1 MTSILLIT
9 FTCFLLAGSWAW
21 GSLLQEFISRR
32 FSLNLRAGLIPIVQI
47 PLGIACF
54 LFVSGW
60 LVAFNLAW
68 VWLLLLWHV
77 LGILLR
83 SKKLLRHLVAYKI
96 EKMTISKGNVLFDSL
111 AFVVISMVG
120 VGITATRMFNNYDD
134 WPSYMY
140 FARKIIATGGM
151 LDPFNN
157 RRVTS
162 YGGGSVYQAIF
173 VKLFGNQG
181 VFAFDNFF
189 AAVALII
196 LVTCIL
202 RNFNVHRL
210 TVWLF
215 ALATLV
221 GTGAGF
227 EFNLSPRYSLTLL
240 TIAVLVIIWESL
252 KSEFTYDYAFYIGLL
267 VAGIFTLRFQ
277 NVVLPIVALLTV
289 LLLPKMRM
297 IKPLV
302 LVFVTMALSLIGWAF
317 ALQRS
322 SKTLLYPLFHGTA
335 VPGWGVQPDSFSPSK
350 YLSILWQTVRF
361 NNEFLIL
368 LLGLLGATY
377 VLRFAKQKSESV
389 PVLLVAVFG
398 ALVQLVISVALFK
411 GFDPWTIS
419 RYMGP
424 TIFAV
429 GIFAVIVLL
438 VLDAQKNES
447 VIGRDVLGSAKA
459 FFKSPLIVIDRRGY
473 LVAAVIFSFAVCM
486 GYQAP
491 LNAKS
496 VTNPLLST
504 EFKTTLQ
511 NFKWDFTNGLNG
523 LKGYNFFTNGL
534 ASYDPT
540 FSAINDSIPKNASV
554 LSAIE
559 TPSLLDMSKFT
570 VSTIDWPGANSPAP
584 GIPLSA
590 GGPAVMGYL
599 DRLGYGYVVVESP
612 ASSFNVYSSGD
623 IKWGLSTNVYNYR
636 FNSLALK
643 SWVDGIGTVLSSNH
657 YCVDFYNSFAVIH
670 TGYLKDAGNTTATFS
685 ADLKKYLNNG

>member
-1 MTSILLIT
+1 MS
-9 FTCFLLAGSWAW
+9 F
-21 GSLLQEFISRR
+21 
-32 FSLNLRAGLIPIVQI
+32 VQI

-54 LFVSGW
+54 LFVVGW

-68 VWLLLLWHV
+68 VWLLLLWHA

-83 SKKLLRHLVAYKI
+83 SKKMLLRLTELNQSKI
-96 EKMTISKGNVLFDSL
+96 IVSKVNLLFDAL
-111 AFVVISMVG
+111 AVAILSIVG
-120 VGITATRMFNNYDD
+120 LGITETRMFNNYDD

-140 FARKIIATGGM
+140 FARKLIVTGGM

-162 YGGGSVYQAIF
+162 YGGGSVYQAMY

-181 VFAFDNFF
+181 IFAFDNFF
-189 AAVALII
+189 AAIALVIV
-196 LVTCIL
+196 VTCIL
-202 RNFNVHRL
+202 RKFNVNRL
-210 TVWLF
+210 IVWLF
-215 ALATLV
+215 ALVTLV

-240 TIAVLVIIWESL
+240 TVAILVLIWESL
-252 KSEFTYDYAFYIGLL
+252 KSEFTQDYAIYIGLL
-267 VAGIFTLRFQ
+267 VAALFTLRFQ
-277 NVVLPIVALLTV
+277 NVGLPIIMLFTSLLFPAMRKV
-289 LLLPKMRM
+289 KPLLL
-297 IKPLV
+297 
-302 LVFVTMALSLIGWAF
+302 VFATMALSLIGWAI

-322 SKTLLYPLFHGTA
+322 SKTPLYPLFHGTA
-335 VPGWGVQPDSFSPSK
+335 VPGWGVQPSSFTLSK
-350 YLSILWQTVRF
+350 YLSIAWQTVRF

-368 LLGLLGATY
+368 MICLVGALY
-377 VLRFAKQKSESV
+377 VLRFSKQKSESV
-389 PVLLVAVFG
+389 SVLLVAVIG
-398 ALVQLVISVALFK
+398 AIVQLVISVVLFK

-424 TIFAV
+424 SVFAV

-438 VLDAQKNES
+438 VLDAQKNAS
-447 VIGRDVLGSAKA
+447 VLGKDVLGSAKA
-459 FFKSPLIVIDRRGY
+459 FFNSPLIVIDRRGY

-504 EFKTTLQ
+504 EFKTTFQ

-534 ASYDPT
+534 ASYDST
-540 FSAINDSIPKNASV
+540 FRAINGSIPRNASV

-559 TPSLLDMSKFT
+559 TPSLLDMSKFN

-584 GIPLSA
+584 GIPLSK
-590 GGPAVMGYL
+590 GGAAVMGYL
-599 DRLGYGYVVVESP
+599 DHLGYGYVVVESP
-612 ASSFNVYSSGD
+612 ASSFNVYSSGS
-623 IKWGLSTNVYNYR
+623 IKWGLSTKVYNYR

-643 SWVDGIGTVLSSNH
+643 SWVDDIGTVLSSNH
-657 YCVDFYNSFAVIH
+657 YRFDFYSSFAVIH
-670 TGYLKDAGNTTATFS
+670 TGYLKDAGNTTTTFS

>member
-21 GSLLQEFISRR
+21 GSLLQEVISRR
-32 FSLNLRAGLIPIVQI
+32 FRMNRSAGLMPVVQI

-77 LGILLR
+77 LGILIR
-83 SKKLLRHLVAYKI
+83 SKKFLRHLAAYKI
-96 EKMTISKGNVLFDSL
+96 SKISTSKGNALFDSI
-111 AFVVISMVG
+111 AVVVLSIVG

-140 FARKIIATGGM
+140 FARKLIVTGGM

-162 YGGGSVYQAIF
+162 YGGGSVYQAIY

-181 VFAFDNFF
+181 IFAFDNFF
-189 AAVALII
+189 AAAALII

-202 RNFNVHRL
+202 RKFNVHRL
-210 TVWLF
+210 IVWLF
-215 ALATLV
+215 ALVTLV

-252 KSEFTYDYAFYIGLL
+252 KSEFTHDYAIYIGLL
-267 VAGIFTLRFQ
+267 VAALFTLRFQ
-277 NVVLPIVALLTV
+277 NVVLPIVALLSSLLFPTMRRFKTLV
-289 LLLPKMRM
+289 LL
-297 IKPLV
+297 
-302 LVFVTMALSLIGWAF
+302 FVTMALSLIGWAV

-335 VPGWGVQPDSFSPSK
+335 VPGWGVQPGSFSPSK
-350 YLSILWQTVRF
+350 YLSIIWQTVRF

-368 LLGLLGATY
+368 LLCLLGAIY
-377 VLRFAKQKSESV
+377 MLRFAKQQSESV
-389 PVLLVAVFG
+389 LVLLVAVIG
-398 ALVQLVISVALFK
+398 ALVQLAISVALFR

-424 TIFAV
+424 SIFAV

-438 VLDAQKNES
+438 VLDAQKNAS
-447 VIGRDVLGSAKA
+447 VLGRDVLGSAKA

-504 EFKTTLQ
+504 EFKTTFQ
-511 NFKWDFTNGLNG
+511 NFKWDFTNGING

-540 FSAINDSIPKNASV
+540 FSAINGSIPKNASV

-643 SWVDGIGTVLSSNH
+643 SWVDGIGAVLSSNH
-657 YCVDFYNSFAVIH
+657 YRVDFFNSFAVIH
-670 TGYLKDAGNTTATFS
+670 TGFLKDAGNTTTTFS